1 MNLDMFLDHLNKGL
15 TVDGGSEAHEF
26 MHKVSQ
32 EALRIT
38 SVLNNTYQS
47 PEEIRKLFSELTG
60 KPVDASFGLFPPF
73 YTDCGKNITVG
84 KNVFINS
91 GCRFQDR
98 SLCDLACS
106 LSKFSAVLFRVCLR
120 GHRGLRRLEPA
131 GFHCIC
137 SYVRHHLAGIPVFDG
152 GSPEC

>member
-47 PEEIRKLFSELTG
+47 PEEIR
-60 KPVDASFGLFPPF
+60 
-73 YTDCGKNITVG
+73 N
-84 KNVFINS
+84 
-91 GCRFQDR
+91 
-98 SLCDLACS
+98 
-106 LSKFSAVLFRVCLR
+106 
-120 GHRGLRRLEPA
+120 
-131 GFHCIC
+131 
-137 SYVRHHLAGIPVFDG
+137 
-152 GSPEC
+152 